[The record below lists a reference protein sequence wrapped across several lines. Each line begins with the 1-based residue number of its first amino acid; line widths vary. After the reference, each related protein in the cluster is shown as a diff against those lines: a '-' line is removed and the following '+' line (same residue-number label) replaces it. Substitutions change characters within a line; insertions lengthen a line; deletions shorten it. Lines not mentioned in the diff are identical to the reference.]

1 MNALVLGLQFKGMSL
16 FCRGQLTSAR
26 LYLERALSYRGKA
39 GEICSEFPGMALI
52 YLSWTVQIL
61 GDQEAALK
69 LFREAEAVARAQPA
83 YRLTACLGNGCILF
97 AFRDD
102 SSSIFELTDELL
114 PLAQEHGFNLWAK
127 MAQFFCGWAATDIDG
142 SSAGV
147 AFIYWKRVW

>member
-1 MNALVLGLQFKGMSL
+1 MSL

-39 GEICSEFPGMALI
+39 GEIGSDFPSMALI

-69 LFREAEAVARAQPA
+69 LFREAEAVSRAQPA

-97 AFRDD
+97 AFRYD
-102 SSSIFELTDELL
+102 SSSIVALTDELL
-114 PLAQEHGFNLWAK
+114 PFAHEHGFNLWSK
-127 MAQFFCGWAATDIDG
+127 MAHFFRGWEATDLHG
-142 SSAGV
+142 S
-147 AFIYWKRVW
+147 F

>member
-1 MNALVLGLQFKGMSL
+1 MKALVLGLQFKGMSL

-39 GEICSEFPGMALI
+39 GEIGSDFPSMALI

-83 YRLTACLGNGCILF
+83 YQLGGASC
-97 AFRDD
+97 R
-102 SSSIFELTDELL
+102 E
-114 PLAQEHGFNLWAK
+114 
-127 MAQFFCGWAATDIDG
+127 
-142 SSAGV
+142 
-147 AFIYWKRVW
+147 RVCQYV

>member
-1 MNALVLGLQFKGMSL
+1 MKALVLGLQFKGMSL

-39 GEICSEFPGMALI
+39 GEIGSDFPSMALI

-97 AFRDD
+97 R
-102 SSSIFELTDELL
+102 SEEHTSELQSLMRISY
-114 PLAQEHGFNLWAK
+114 AV
-127 MAQFFCGWAATDIDG
+127 FCLKK
-142 SSAGV
+142 
-147 AFIYWKRVW
+147 KRRNQ

>member
-1 MNALVLGLQFKGMSL
+1 MKALVLGLQFKGMSL

-39 GEICSEFPGMALI
+39 GEIGSDFPSMALI

-83 YRLTACLGNGCILF
+83 YRLTACPGNGCILF

-102 SSSIFELTDELL
+102 SSSIFEL
-114 PLAQEHGFNLWAK
+114 
-127 MAQFFCGWAATDIDG
+127 
-142 SSAGV
+142 
-147 AFIYWKRVW
+147 YRKRVVSGKVFSGRLNLGGRP

>member
-1 MNALVLGLQFKGMSL
+1 MSL

-39 GEICSEFPGMALI
+39 GEIGSDFPSMALI

-69 LFREAEAVARAQPA
+69 LFREAEAVARAQTH

-97 AFRDD
+97 SFLDD
-102 SSSIFELTDELL
+102 SSRIVALTDELF
-114 PLAQEHGFNLWAK
+114 PMVHEPGFHLWAN
-127 MAQFFCGWAATDIDG
+127 MEHIFSG
-142 SSAGV
+142 
-147 AFIYWKRVW
+147 